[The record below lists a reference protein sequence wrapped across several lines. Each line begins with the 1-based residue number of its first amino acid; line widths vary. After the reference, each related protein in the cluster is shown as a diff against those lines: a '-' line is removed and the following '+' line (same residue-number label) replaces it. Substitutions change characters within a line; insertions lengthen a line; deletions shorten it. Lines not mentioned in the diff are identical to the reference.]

1 MVFFSPGRGG
11 GEKVEYGYKGKGA
24 TSHILIESSG
34 RPLAIC
40 TTSAKGDEKDQVAPL
55 LEKIKKLVDKA
66 WKRGK
71 VPVLEADKGYD
82 AKRVRLEV
90 LRRKVVPFIPYRQG
104 SKAKKGVC
112 YLEKF
117 RWKVERTIA
126 WIKTK
131 YRRISIRWER
141 KVKYW
146 EGFLNFAV
154 IGLWL
159 KFLDK
164 IIF

>member
-1 MVFFSPGRGG
+1 MVFFSSGRGG
-11 GEKVEYGYKGKGA
+11 GEQVEYGYKGKGT
-24 TSHILIESSG
+24 TSHILVESSG

-40 TTSAKGDEKDQVAPL
+40 TTSAKGDEKDHVLPL
-55 LEKIKKLVDKA
+55 LDKIKKLISKV
-66 WKRGK
+66 WKKGE
-71 VPVLEADKGYD
+71 VAVLEADKGYD
-82 AKRVRLEV
+82 AKRVRMEV
-90 LRRKVVPFIPYRQG
+90 LRHKMIPFIPYRQG
-104 SKAKKGVC
+104 SKAKQGIC

-131 YRRISIRWER
+131 YRRISTRWER

-146 EGFLNFAV
+146 EGFLYFAL

-164 IIF
+164 NIF

>member
-1 MVFFSPGRGG
+1 MVLHQLRGIQPRFCH
-11 GEKVEYGYKGKGA
+11 K
-24 TSHILIESSG
+24 L
-34 RPLAIC
+34 C
-40 TTSAKGDEKDQVAPL
+40 L
-55 LEKIKKLVDKA
+55 LQCLKKLVRKA

-90 LRRKVVPFIPYRQG
+90 LRNKIVPLIPYRQG

-131 YRRISIRWER
+131 YRRISTRWER

-146 EGFLNFAV
+146 EGFLHFAM